1 MALLPPINRIVKE
14 DFKDEPWAEKLL
26 WPINRF
32 FESVVQALNRN
43 ITISEN
49 MRGFVKQLTITG
61 GSYPIQFTP
70 DMPGNV
76 TPTDVWVTSMR
87 RVDGTTTTSAV
98 SIDWEIA
105 SNSQIQINN
114 ITGLT
119 SGEKYIARF
128 IVLAE
133 PLRS

>member
-1 MALLPPINRIVKE
+1 MAQLPPINRIVKE
-14 DFKDEPWAEKLL
+14 DFAEEPWAEKLL

-49 MRGFVKQLTITG
+49 MRGFVKQITITG
-61 GSYPIQFTP
+61 GEYPFQFTP
-70 DMPGNV
+70 DLPGNAI
-76 TPTDVWVTSMR
+76 PTDILLSSLR
-87 RVDGTTTTSAV
+87 RTDGTVTTNAV

-119 SGEKYIARF
+119 ADERYIARF
-128 IVLAE
+128 IVLSE
-133 PLRS
+133 PTRS